1 MLRSDFAGIAGAIV
15 VALVVGCAGGAGA
28 PKKRMDAGGGPA
40 DTFPTP
46 EELEELSDEPILG
59 RVFDSNARDVETWE
73 LEGPFPARV
82 DERRFDDGSSWS
94 ALLANAAARRPGLVV
109 PTEAMYCVAR
119 ELGRFYLVLDGFP
132 SQNLRRYLIA
142 RCQAGIAGIGFRYL
156 HMEIGPGVSDAEL
169 FAGWSEPFKKMI
181 VDQLVGGPVT
191 AGVWFGRS
199 EERAIALVVSGA
211 RAVRLDPVETVLGE
225 DHRVEI
231 RGESLRPAEEVWAL
245 MNHGRY
251 GTKRCEREPGVELP
265 RFHFVC
271 EANPNDA
278 SAWLVLDVRPPGRL
292 LGRSAANLLVW
303 PSGET
308 DNVYRRPSFAD
319 ADPVESE
326 DAAMEG
332 FVAMLNSVR
341 SSAELSELTLDMA
354 QSETATELAPYF
366 FSSWFDDS
374 AGAVADI
381 VALGMMAGWDV
392 DGIVQEGYMS
402 GSWAPESDDLAVL
415 LATALEYPS
424 TREVLLSPDADRI
437 AVGPLLER
445 YDEHAAIA
453 AMFGTYSLFSEED
466 HDANVQR
473 VFRKLREARRE
484 RGQRSPQHLVD
495 VAQLSILAASDVQA
509 GADPEDA
516 LGDLLDASSEILQ
529 RPVHGWV
536 SQVSDL
542 DTLEFPEDFLTDP
555 EIGVA
560 IGVSYFKPEGEAWGR
575 YVVMMV
581 VASPRRHRA

>member
-1 MLRSDFAGIAGAIV
+1 MLRSGFAEIAVAIV
-15 VALVVGCAGGAGA
+15 AALVVGCAGGAGA
-28 PKKRMDAGGGPA
+28 PKKSMDAGGGPA
-40 DTFPTP
+40 KTFPTP

-59 RVFDSNARDVETWE
+59 RVFDSGARDVESWE
-73 LEGPFPARV
+73 LEGPFPVRV

-94 ALLANAAARRPGLVV
+94 ALLANAAARRPGLAV
-109 PTEAMYCVAR
+109 PTEAMYCVAH
-119 ELGRFYLVLDGFP
+119 ELGHFYLMMDGFP
-132 SQNLRRYLIA
+132 SQNLKRYILA
-142 RCQAGIAGIGFRYL
+142 RCQAGIASVGLRYL
-156 HMEIGPGVSDAEL
+156 HSEIRPGVSDAEL
-169 FAGWSEPFKKMI
+169 FAQWQESFEKMI
-181 VDQLVGGPVT
+181 EDQMVGGPMMV
-191 AGVWFGRS
+191 GVWFGRS
-199 EERAIALVVSGA
+199 ADRAIALVVSGT
-211 RAVRLDPVETVLGE
+211 REVRLEPVETVLGE
-225 DHRVEI
+225 DQRVVI
-231 RGESLRPAEEVWAL
+231 RGESLRPAESVGAL

-251 GTKRCEREPGVELP
+251 GTKRCERDPGVALP

-271 EANPNDA
+271 ETNPNDA
-278 SAWLVLDVRPPGRL
+278 SAWLILEVRAPGRL
-292 LGRSAANLLVW
+292 LGRGAANLLVW

-326 DAAMEG
+326 DVAMEG

-341 SSAELSELTLDMA
+341 SSAELPELILDLA

-366 FSSWFDDS
+366 FSALFDES

-392 DGIVQEGYMS
+392 DGIVQEGHMS
-402 GSWAPESDDLAVL
+402 GSWVPQSDDLAVL

-424 TREVLLSPDADRI
+424 SREVLLSPDADRI
-437 AVGPLLER
+437 AIGPLLER
-445 YDEHAAIA
+445 YEEHAAIA
-453 AMFGTYSLFSEED
+453 AMFGTYSLFSEDD

-473 VFRKLREARRE
+473 VFRKLREARQE

-509 GADPEDA
+509 GADPKDS
-516 LGDLLDASSEILQ
+516 LGDLLDASSDILQ
-529 RPVHGWV
+529 RPVQGWV
-536 SQVSDL
+536 AQVTDL

-575 YVVMMV
+575 YVVMMI
-581 VASPRRHRA
+581 VASPRRHRV